1 MGQGLAEFTKTRI
14 MELMAAPNFSFYW
27 HDYETFG
34 ATPMVDRPVQFAGVR
49 TDAELNIIGDPLM
62 IFCKPAEDYLPHPE
76 ACLITGITPQQA
88 LREGVPEVEFI
99 ARIHQELALPGTCGV
114 GYNSL
119 RFDDEV
125 TRYTLYRNFF
135 DPYAREWQ
143 NGNSRWDLIDVLRLA
158 RALRPEGIEWPSYE
172 DGRPSLR
179 LEDLSRANGLAH
191 ASAHDALSDVYATIA
206 LAKLLK
212 QAQPKLFTYALKL
225 KDKRVAGQMLDVVR
239 MKPVL
244 HVSSKFPVERFN
256 TALVA
261 PLAMHPINKNAVIVY
276 DLSIDPTPLLQLSAA
291 QIATKLYTATADL
304 AADEQRIPLKLV
316 HLNKSPMLAPATM
329 LNKQEAERLS
339 ISGDSCRTHLGMLRA
354 AEGLAN
360 KVRAVFEQSNF
371 EPLTDPDQM
380 LYSGGF
386 FGETDKQAMAQI
398 RNCEP
403 HRLAELEPMF
413 QDPRLEEMLFRF
425 RARNYPETLESEEQL
440 RWAEFC
446 AQRLLEPGPKLLGFE
461 QLFQR
466 LNELGSDPQLAPEKL
481 HILQEVAAYAESIY
495 PA

>member
-1 MGQGLAEFTKTRI
+1 MS
-14 MELMAAPNFSFYW
+14 APQFSFYW

-34 ATPMVDRPVQFAGVR
+34 ATPMVDRPVQFAGIR

-62 IFCKPAEDYLPHPE
+62 IFCRPAEDYLPQPE

-88 LREGVPEVEFI
+88 AREGVPEVEFI
-99 ARIHQELALPGTCGV
+99 GRIHQQLAQPGTCGV

-143 NGNSRWDLIDVLRLA
+143 NGNSRWDIIDVMRLA
-158 RALRPEGIEWPSYE
+158 RALRPDGIEWPSYE

-179 LEDLSRANGLAH
+179 LEDLTRANDLNHEA
-191 ASAHDALSDVYATIA
+191 AHDALSDVYATIA
-206 LAKLLK
+206 IAKLLK
-212 QAQPKLFTYALKL
+212 QAQPKLFAYALKL
-225 KDKRVAGQMLDVVR
+225 KDKRVAAQMFDVAR

-261 PLAMHPINKNAVIVY
+261 PLAMHPVNKNAVIVY
-276 DLSIDPTPLLQLSAA
+276 DLNIDPTPMLQLTAE
-291 QIATKLYTATADL
+291 QIAAKLYTPTSEL
-304 AADEQRIPLKLV
+304 AEGEQRIPLKLV
-316 HLNKSPMLAPATM
+316 HLNKSPMLAPANM
-329 LNKQEAERLS
+329 LNTAEAERLS
-339 ISGDSCRTHLGMLRA
+339 ISGEICRTHLTMLRGA
-354 AEGLAN
+354 QGLVD
-360 KVRAVFEQSNF
+360 KVRAVFEQSDF
-371 EPLTDPDQM
+371 EPQTDPDQM

-386 FGETDKQAMAQI
+386 FGESDKQAMAQI
-398 RNCEP
+398 RNCQP
-403 HRLAELEPMF
+403 ALLGQLEPMF

-425 RARNYPETLESEEQL
+425 RGRNYPQTLSSEEQQ
-440 RWAEFC
+440 RWSEFC
-446 AQRLLEPGPKLLGFE
+446 SQRLLQPGPKLLGFE
-461 QLFQR
+461 QLFQQ

>member
-1 MGQGLAEFTKTRI
+1 MDVMGGS
-14 MELMAAPNFSFYW
+14 NFSFYW

-34 ATPMVDRPVQFAGVR
+34 ATPMVDRPVQFAGIR

-62 IFCKPAEDYLPHPE
+62 IFCKPSEDYLPHPE

-99 ARIHQELALPGTCGV
+99 TRIHQELSQPGTCGV

-143 NGNSRWDLIDVLRLA
+143 NGNSRWDIIDVLRMA
-158 RALRPEGIEWPSYE
+158 RALRPEGIEWPCYE
-172 DGRPSLR
+172 DGQPSLR
-179 LEDLSRANGLAH
+179 LEDLSRANGLTH
-191 ASAHDALSDVYATIA
+191 ESAHDALSDVYATIA

-212 QAQPKLFTYALKL
+212 QAQPKLFAYALTL
-225 KDKRVAGQMLDVVR
+225 RDKRVAGPMLDVVR

-244 HVSSKFPVERFN
+244 HVSSKFPADRFN

-261 PLAMHPINKNAVIVY
+261 PLAIHPVNKNAVIVY
-276 DLSIDPTPLLQLSAA
+276 DLSVDPTPLLQLSAE
-291 QIATKLYTATADL
+291 QIAAKLYTASADL
-304 AADEQRIPLKLV
+304 AEGEQRIPLKLV

-329 LNKQEAERLS
+329 LDTEQAARLS
-339 ISGDSCRTHLGMLRA
+339 ISGAACRSHLGMLRT
-354 AEGLAN
+354 AEGLAA
-360 KVRAVFEQSNF
+360 KVRAVFEQSHL

-386 FGETDKQAMAQI
+386 FGETDKRAMEQI
-398 RNCEP
+398 RSCDP
-403 HRLAELEPMF
+403 QQLAELEPMF
-413 QDPRLEEMLFRF
+413 QDSRLEEMLFRF
-425 RARNYPETLESEEQL
+425 RARNYPETLEGEEQQ
-440 RWAEFC
+440 RWSEFC

-461 QLFQR
+461 QLFER
-466 LNELGSDPQLAPEKL
+466 LNELGNDPQLSADKL

>member
-1 MGQGLAEFTKTRI
+1 MTAS
-14 MELMAAPNFSFYW
+14 NFSFYW

-34 ATPMVDRPVQFAGVR
+34 ATPRVDRPVQFAGIR
-49 TDAELNIIGDPLM
+49 TDAELNILGDPLM

-99 ARIHQELALPGTCGV
+99 TQIHQQLALPGTCGV

-125 TRYTLYRNFF
+125 TRFTLYRNFF
-135 DPYAREWQ
+135 DPYGREWQ
-143 NGNSRWDLIDVLRLA
+143 NGNSRWDIIDVLRLA
-158 RALRPEGIEWPSYE
+158 RALRPEGIEWPLYE

-179 LEDLSRANGLAH
+179 LEDITRANGLSH
-191 ASAHDALSDVYATIA
+191 ESAHDALSDVYATIA
-206 LAKLLK
+206 IAKLLK
-212 QAQPKLFTYALKL
+212 QAQPKLFAYALKL
-225 KDKRVAGQMLDVVR
+225 RDKRVAAQMLDVVR

-256 TALVA
+256 TALVV
-261 PLAMHPINKNAVIVY
+261 PLAMHPVNKNAVIVC
-276 DLSIDPTPLLQLSAA
+276 DLSIDPTPLLQLSAE
-291 QIATKLYTATADL
+291 QIAAKLYTSSADL
-304 AADEQRIPLKLV
+304 AEGEQRIALKLV
-316 HLNKSPMLAPATM
+316 HLNKSPMLAPANM

-339 ISGDSCRTHLGMLRA
+339 ISGDICRTHLTLLRS

-360 KVRAVFEQSNF
+360 KVRAVFEQSDF

-386 FGETDKQAMAQI
+386 FGDSDKQAMTRI
-398 RNCEP
+398 RNCQPE
-403 HRLAELEPMF
+403 RLGELEPMF

-425 RARNYPETLESEEQL
+425 RARNYPQTLESEDQQ
-440 RWAEFC
+440 RWFDFC
-446 AQRLLEPGPKLLGFE
+446 SQRLLEPGPNLLGFE
-461 QLFQR
+461 QLYQR
-466 LNELGSDPQLAPEKL
+466 LNELGSDPLLPTDKL
-481 HILQEVAAYAESIY
+481 HILQEIAAYAESIY